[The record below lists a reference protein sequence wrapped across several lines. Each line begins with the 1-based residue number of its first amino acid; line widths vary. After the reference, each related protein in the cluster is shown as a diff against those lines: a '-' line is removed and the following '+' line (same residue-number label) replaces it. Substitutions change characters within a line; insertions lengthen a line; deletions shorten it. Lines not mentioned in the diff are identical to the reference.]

1 MLEFCWCMETVAFVL
16 GAFFVS
22 LHVLVR
28 IDHYRRKLQKVFGAS
43 FVKLV
48 RGQVRNA
55 LTFVIKFCQEPWSD
69 AVDKEV
75 EEKFNSRR
83 MATTQRVCL
92 AAANCISTCIVFV
105 LWNIAQDRP
114 RWMTIWQFASIICAL
129 AVCLCAYAFVAL
141 TPRSLDLIYTFL
153 MALTVIFTGCGSSE
167 YFPFTLICSLWA
179 RYLFSL
185 VYLKMHSV
193 TFWTVAVTCTSVV
206 YSWQAPPS
214 TIPTSTALGFE
225 VASSIVLLLVVSGVK
240 QWTLTTIHQEIDVS
254 NLKMEKT
261 GAMTL
266 LDMVCDVV
274 VELDKDL
281 AIRRDSRRFAALL
294 LRSSTRSIEG
304 TPFAEFIASE
314 EERDTVLSKLSATA
328 VDSEAFVGT
337 CRAKLLDSLRNPVDM
352 EMFFVKVSLQ
362 DGGCHYLLG
371 IREVVDAIPD
381 MPTFQSES
389 VRKQRQDLANR
400 GTPSSLDSGSLESR
414 EAPEPPAAQK
424 NSLRFPDLAATH
436 LTAMASDV
444 IMIMSEW
451 NATVPRTFCCNFHA
465 YCKTLHTI
473 ERQLLKL
480 QCRPDFPPSAPTGSQ
495 CQHCGLFRRFQGDE
509 EPWCTFCQS
518 GDFKLVAPLTL

>member
-16 GAFFVS
+16 GAVLVS
-22 LHVLVR
+22 LHALLR
-28 IDHYRRKLQKVFGAS
+28 INHYRRKLHKVIGAS
-43 FVKLV
+43 FVKIV
-48 RGQVRNA
+48 RGQLQSA
-55 LTFVIKFCQEPWSD
+55 LTFVKNSCQELCSD
-69 AVDKEV
+69 AIDKDV
-75 EEKFNSRR
+75 QEKFNLRR
-83 MATTQRVCL
+83 IATTQRVCL
-92 AAANCISTCIVFV
+92 AAANCISVSTVFT
-105 LWNIAQDRP
+105 LWNTARERP
-114 RWMTIWQFASIICAL
+114 RWMTDEQFAISSCAL
-129 AVCLCAYAFVAL
+129 GVCTCAYTFVAH
-141 TPRSLDLIYTFL
+141 TPRSLDLIYTLL
-153 MALTVIFTGCGSSE
+153 MALALIFTWCGSSE
-167 YFPFTLICSLWA
+167 HFAFTLICSLWT

-185 VYLKMHSV
+185 VYLKMRSV
-193 TFWTVAVTCTSVV
+193 TFWTVAMSCTSIV

-214 TIPTSTALGFE
+214 TAPTSTALVFE
-225 VASSIVLLLVVSGVK
+225 VGSSIILLLVVSGVK

-254 NLKMEKT
+254 NLKLEKT